1 MIIKFFFK
9 SLPKGIVIIL
19 NLIFLY
25 CVSGN
30 SNSLFE
36 KREKKLNFTKIW
48 IIKLIIIILINKI

>member
-9 SLPKGIVIIL
+9 SLPKDIVIIL

-48 IIKLIIIILINKI
+48 IIKLIIII